1 MNDTAQQ
8 QSATYEGEEI
18 DLLEILLVIAE
29 NLRLLVLGSL
39 AAGLAALGISFLI
52 TPTFTAKTTF
62 LPPQQQQSAAAAM
75 LQSLGALSGIAGA
88 ASGIKN
94 PADQYVALLK
104 SNSVKG
110 ALIDRFGLIERY
122 GVDYRDEVRQLMAE
136 KYVRVSAARNNGMV
150 SIEVDDHDP
159 KFAAA
164 LANAYIEELAR
175 LLGRLAVTEAQERR
189 AFFER
194 ELKKTRDGLAT
205 AEAALKET
213 GINESA
219 IKASPEAAVESVASL
234 MAQVAAKE
242 VQIGAMRN
250 YLTDS
255 APEFRRAQSEL
266 AALRAQLARTEKGVK
281 ISDGGSDYVAKYRDF
296 KYYETL
302 FELMAKQYEIAR
314 IDESREGAVIQVVDT
329 ALPPER
335 KSKPKKALIT
345 VITTLATGF
354 FLLIFILIRQV
365 IRCSK
370 QNPEAAHKIDN
381 IKSALLRA
389 IKGKVKGVGP

>member
-1 MNDTAQQ
+1 MNESLPNSSMHAD
-8 QSATYEGEEI
+8 SDEI
-18 DLLEILLVIAE
+18 DLLDILQVIAE
-29 NLRLLVLGSL
+29 NLRLLVLGPL
-39 AAGLAALGISFLI
+39 AVGLTALGISFLI
-52 TPTFTAKTTF
+52 TPTFTAKVSF
-62 LPPQQQQSAAAAM
+62 LPPQQQQSTAAAM

-94 PADQYVALLK
+94 PADQYVAFAE
-104 SNSVKG
+104 SNSIKD
-110 ALIDRFGLIERY
+110 ALIERFKLVERY
-122 GVDYRDEVRQLMAE
+122 EVDFRDDARRALAE
-136 KYVRVSAARNNGMV
+136 AYVRISAGRKDGLV
-150 SIEVDDHDP
+150 TIEVDDHDP
-159 KFAAA
+159 KFAAE
-164 LANAYIEELAR
+164 LANAHIEELTR
-175 LLGRLAVTEAQERR
+175 LLGRLAVTEAQGRR

-194 ELKKTRDGLAT
+194 ELKKTRDGLAA

-281 ISDGGSDYVAKYRDF
+281 GGNGGSDYVAKYRDF

-335 KSKPKKALIT
+335 KSKPKKALIA

-354 FLLIFILIRQV
+354 FLLLFVFIRQAM
-365 IRCSK
+365 RNMHMDPQSAPK
-370 QNPEAAHKIDN
+370 LEALN
-381 IKSALLRA
+381 QTLRRSV
-389 IKGKVKGVGP
+389 GKV

>member
-1 MNDTAQQ
+1 MNESQPNSTAQ
-8 QSATYEGEEI
+8 TDGDEI
-18 DLLEILLVIAE
+18 DLLDILQVIAE
-29 NLRLLVLGSL
+29 NLRLLVFGPL
-39 AAGLAALGISFLI
+39 AVGLAALGISFLI
-52 TPTFTAKTTF
+52 TPTFTATTTF
-62 LPPQQQQSAAAAM
+62 LPPQQQQSTAAAM

-94 PADQYVALLK
+94 PADQYVAFAE
-104 SNSVKG
+104 SNSIKD
-110 ALIDRFGLIERY
+110 ALIERFKLVERY
-122 GVDYRDEVRQLMAE
+122 EVDFRDDARRALAE
-136 KYVRVSAARNNGMV
+136 AYVRISAGRKDGLV
-150 SIEVDDHDP
+150 TIEVDDHDP
-159 KFAAA
+159 KFAAE
-164 LANAYIEELAR
+164 LANAHIDELTK
-175 LLGRLAVTEAQERR
+175 LLGRLAVTEAQGRR

-219 IKASPEAAVESVASL
+219 IKASPEAAVESVANL

-255 APEFRRAQSEL
+255 APDFRRAQSEL

-281 ISDGGSDYVAKYRDF
+281 GGNGGSDYVAKYRDF

-335 KSKPKKALIT
+335 KSKPKKALIA
-345 VITTLATGF
+345 VFATLATGF
-354 FLLIFILIRQV
+354 VLLIFVFFLHWLRNAQ
-365 IRCSK
+365 
-370 QNPEAAHKIDN
+370 QDPNAAHKMEI
-381 IKSALLRA
+381 LRA
-389 IKGKVKGVGP
+389 ALRRFFRRT

>member
-1 MNDTAQQ
+1 MNESLPNSAAQ
-8 QSATYEGEEI
+8 ADGDEI
-18 DLLEILLVIAE
+18 DLLDIMLVITE
-29 NLRLLVLGSL
+29 NLRLLVLGPL
-39 AAGLAALGISFLI
+39 AVGLAALGISFLI

-62 LPPQQQQSAAAAM
+62 LPPQQQQSTAAAM

-94 PADQYVALLK
+94 PADQYVAFAE
-104 SNSVKG
+104 SNSIKD
-110 ALIDRFGLIERY
+110 ALIERFKLVERY
-122 GVDYRDEVRQLMAE
+122 EVDFRDDARRVLAE
-136 KYVRVSAARNNGMV
+136 EYVRISSGRKDGLVT
-150 SIEVDDHDP
+150 IEVDDHDP
-159 KFAAA
+159 KFAAE
-164 LANAYIEELAR
+164 LANAHIEELTK
-175 LLGRLAVTEAQERR
+175 LLGRLALTEAQERR

-255 APEFRRAQSEL
+255 APDFRRAQSEL

-281 ISDGGSDYVAKYRDF
+281 GVNGGSDYVAKYRDF

-314 IDESREGAVIQVVDT
+314 IDESREGAVIQVVDK

-335 KSKPKKALIT
+335 KSQPKKALIA
-345 VITTLATGF
+345 VITALVTGF
-354 FLLIFILIRQV
+354 VLLLFVFVRQAM
-365 IRCSK
+365 RNMHTDPQSAPK
-370 QNPEAAHKIDN
+370 LEALN
-381 IKSALLRA
+381 QTLRRSMR
-389 IKGKVKGVGP
+389 KV